1 MFRNYVKVALRSL
14 AKQKVHAVIN
24 IFGLAIG
31 IACCIM
37 IYLFVRDETTYDAF
51 HEQKDR
57 IYCAVQTFQSS
68 DGTATYTRSI
78 PNPGGPALKSAYPQV
93 QEFVRLWDYQTAVR
107 GDGHPQIEQLTFV
120 DPAFLRVFT
129 FPLAAGDAGNAL
141 GDIGSLVITES
152 AAKRYFGSDDPLGRT
167 LSVKLGEEFQPFT
180 VSGVARDV
188 PANSSIHFS
197 FLLPLERARDV
208 MGEDFLTSRKGERS
222 VTYVLLDDKSNA
234 APLAAQMN
242 SVMGHIVDTS
252 FFKHT
257 IYPLTSLHLDKSCL
271 LIVDGTSDPLYSYL
285 LTGLG
290 LLVLLIACVNFMNL
304 SVASSAV
311 RVKEI
316 GVRQVVGAR
325 RIQLLGQFWSEGL
338 ILSLLA
344 LLIGIVLTELL
355 LPTFNSLTG
364 KRLTLD
370 IYNNVGN
377 LAALGGICLLTGLI
391 AGSYP
396 AILLSRLRP
405 VGILT
410 RRLKIGGANFITRL
424 LIVGQFSA
432 TIFLVMG
439 AVVMANQLDY
449 MKNKDL
455 GFDDEQLIFVR
466 LRTEDNEQ
474 LLARFKNEIQQHP
487 SVISTTA
494 TDAALGGSHMT
505 SCTMTRDGQ
514 EERMSV
520 FRVDAD
526 YLKTVGVRLR
536 AGRNFSETMPTDK
549 TQGVLVN
556 EALVRAMN
564 LDQPVGQS
572 LSFCLRDEPSTI
584 LGVVEDFH
592 YWSMRYTIGPVVFH
606 MDDSSPIRYFNIRLG
621 PDDLPATL
629 AFLKEKWEDVAPGLP
644 FEYSF
649 VNEQFDIQY
658 RKDERWNSII
668 SSTGALAILISCMG
682 LFAMSALTTGR
693 RSKEIGIRKIHGASA
708 NTVVRLI
715 SREFVVLVL
724 LASCIAWPV
733 GYWIMGRWLENFVYR
748 INIGPQ
754 AFIVSSAV
762 ALGVALISISYQIIK
777 AANANPVDVL
787 KYE

>member
-1 MFRNYVKVALRSL
+1 MIRNYVKVALRSL
-14 AKQKVHAVIN
+14 AKQRLHAAIN

-57 IYCAVQTFQSS
+57 IYCAIQTFKSS
-68 DGTATYTRSI
+68 DGATTYTRSI
-78 PNPGGPALKSAYPQV
+78 PNPGGPALKSAYAQV
-93 QEFVRLWDYQTAVR
+93 EEFVRLWDHQAAVR
-107 GDGHPQIEQLTFV
+107 GDGHPQIERLTFV

-129 FPLAAGDAGNAL
+129 FPLAAGNAGDAL
-141 GDIGSLVITES
+141 DDIGSIVITES
-152 AAKRYFGSDDPLGRT
+152 VAERYFGTDDPLGRT
-167 LSVKLGEEFQPFT
+167 ISVKLGEEFQPFA

-188 PANSSIHFS
+188 PANSSIHFD

-208 MGEDFLTSRKGERS
+208 AGEDFLTSRRNERS
-222 VTYVLLDDKSNA
+222 VTYVLLDDKSDA

-242 SVMGHIVDTS
+242 SVMGQIVDTS

-257 IYPLTSLHLDKSCL
+257 IYPLASLHLDKSCIL
-271 LIVDGTSDPLYSYL
+271 VADGTSDPLYSYL

-304 SVASSAV
+304 SVASSGV
-311 RVKEI
+311 RMKEI

-364 KRLTLD
+364 KKLTLD
-370 IYNNVGN
+370 IYNNIGN
-377 LAALGGICLLTGLI
+377 LSALVGICLLTGLI

-410 RRLKIGGANFITRL
+410 RRLKIGGANFITRS
-424 LIVGQFSA
+424 LIVGQFAA

-439 AVVMANQLDY
+439 AVIMADQLDY
-449 MKNKDL
+449 VKNKDL

-466 LRTEDNEQ
+466 LRTEDTAQ
-474 LLARFKNEIQQHP
+474 LLARFENEIRHHP

-494 TDAALGGSHMT
+494 TDAALGGSHMA
-505 SCTMTRDGQ
+505 SCSMTIDGQ
-514 EERMSV
+514 QERMSI
-520 FRVDAD
+520 FRIDAD
-526 YLKTVGVRLR
+526 YLKTVGVRLS
-536 AGRNFSETMPTDK
+536 AGRNFSESMPTDK

-556 EALVRAMN
+556 RALVRARN
-564 LDQPVGQS
+564 LEQPVGQP
-572 LSFCLRDEPSTI
+572 LNFCLRDEPSTI

-592 YWSMRYTIGPVVFH
+592 YWSMHHSIGPVVFH
-606 MDDSSPIRYFNIRLG
+606 MDDSSPLRYFNIRLG
-621 PDDLPATL
+621 PGDITSTL

-644 FEYSF
+644 FEYRF
-649 VNEQFDIQY
+649 VNEQFDLQY
-658 RKDERWNSII
+658 RKEERWNSII
-668 SSTGALAILISCMG
+668 RYTGALAILISCMG

-708 NTVVRLI
+708 GTVVRLI
-715 SREFVVLVL
+715 SREFVALVL
-724 LASCIAWPV
+724 IASCIAWPA
-733 GYWIMGRWLENFVYR
+733 GYWIMGRWLENFMYR
-748 INIGPQ
+748 VDIGPL

-762 ALGVALISISYQIIK
+762 ALGVALVSIGYQIMK